1 MKVRFNKF
9 EKVAGLFVAIAFFA
23 VVVGTL
29 AIAVKQGW
37 LASKVKYRTELESAD
52 GIHAGSVVQ
61 IAGLRVGSVTDVQLD
76 NNHQVVVNF
85 EILEKFRD
93 KVRADSRVNIFRPF
107 ILSDKV
113 LEVSVGDEGQPLAE
127 KESLIPVTASTD
139 IMDLLSGKKMSAF
152 LGSFDK
158 VAESL
163 RLVGEAF
170 SDPKRTAALIQM
182 IDRLNPLV
190 QNLNTMSIE
199 FGRIGIAANKQQRA
213 DSIIRNLAAVSDEME
228 KMLPAFNR
236 EAPDFGKQLGQIV
249 TNLNVLTTEM
259 QKLTP
264 AIAAVAP
271 DLPRTSQRAV
281 EALDETV
288 VLLKALQR
296 SFLLR
301 GNVEEIRRE
310 ENRRPANTSEP

>member
-1 MKVRFNKF
+1 MKVRFNKY
-9 EKVAGLFVAIAFFA
+9 EKVAGAFVGVAALA
-23 VVVGTL
+23 VVVGTA
-29 AIAVKQGW
+29 AIAVNKGW
-37 LASKVKYRTELESAD
+37 LASKIKYHTELESAD
-52 GIHAGSVVQ
+52 GIHAGSIVQ

-76 NNHQVVVNF
+76 SNHHVLVHF

-93 KVRADSRVNIFRPF
+93 KVREDSRVNIFRPF

-113 LEVSVGDEGQPLAE
+113 MEISVGSENLAMVE
-127 KESLIPVTASTD
+127 KNSLIPVTASTD
-139 IMDLLSGKKMSAF
+139 IMDLLSGKKMSSF

-170 SDPKRTAALIQM
+170 ADPKRTAALIQM

-190 QNLNTMSIE
+190 NNLNNMSIE
-199 FGRIGIAANKQQRA
+199 FGKIGVIANKQQRA
-213 DSIIRNLAAVSDEME
+213 EHIVKNLAAVSEEME

-236 EAPDFGKQLGQIV
+236 EVPDFGKQLGQIV
-249 TNLNVLTTEM
+249 TNLNVLTTEF

-271 DLPRTSQRAV
+271 DLPRTSKRAV

-301 GNVEEIRRE
+301 GNVEDIRKE